1 MCESVEKGGHF
12 PRCSFSK
19 ALAATNTTTAV
30 ALPNLLGCWHV
41 EETGSGDGGG
51 GISKSSAAASVL
63 PANTY
68 QKGVFRSQEK
78 KKVIS
83 ADEVRSA
90 AALVHIFREI
100 ATTMPPSGKFPC
112 PICSNKFDSPKD
124 LGIHILKDHSDG
136 GGKEDEEEEVD
147 EKPDLSQLQP
157 PPPQP
162 VSLSKNDQG
171 VKGNSTKS
179 PPMVSIPVTSSKPA
193 VTVTDKII
201 EMRVDAL
208 ADAIDDMIEENK
220 PQDHDDDK

>member
-19 ALAATNTTTAV
+19 ALAATNTTTTA

-41 EETGSGDGGG
+41 EETGSDGGG
-51 GISKSSAAASVL
+51 GISKSSSPAAAASVL

-83 ADEVRSA
+83 ANEIRSA

-112 PICSNKFDSPKD
+112 PICTNKFESPKD
-124 LGIHILKDHSDG
+124 LGIHILKDQRLD
-136 GGKEDEEEEVD
+136 
-147 EKPDLSQLQP
+147 
-157 PPPQP
+157 
-162 VSLSKNDQG
+162 VSTLL
-171 VKGNSTKS
+171 
-179 PPMVSIPVTSSKPA
+179 
-193 VTVTDKII
+193 
-201 EMRVDAL
+201 R
-208 ADAIDDMIEENK
+208 
-220 PQDHDDDK
+220 